1 MNIPDPLKLYR
12 YQYRP
17 GSVVL
22 TIKGVDY
29 EFRDGSVTYLNMIHQ
44 FVQRHLPVVMMGIEM
59 ETSLIQLLYDNADTA
74 KMSITIMER
83 QLDEDEKIIG
93 TSPYFQHTFSVI
105 PAFEKGVYITSTDP
119 EVQEQ
124 MEVMRQLQN
133 FELLLIDLEAVNW
146 FDQEYSDH
154 CVKVS
159 HAGMLQKL
167 FMARDIPGEIGY
179 ATPPLIDDIIP
190 DVVIPLGDLVT
201 NIDHMNVE
209 YGLYDNIPIVY
220 YDFTNMYCI
229 SKTKPNIVA
238 PSATDYGTITFI
250 LLNPEKP
257 DHEISGSFDDAANKT
272 HWVNLQREPHVSDTQ
287 TRDTSTKLSTLTS
300 VNSKGEVVK
309 TTLDEEAT
317 RLKYI
322 YATTE
327 LSQDQLLN
335 ETMIGPKLSL
345 RVPNINVRPLK
356 PYKDYTFEADTS
368 YNNLDLN
375 NHVFRILGWTLG
387 IQREGAVEYL
397 SETTIELYRPK
408 RDKDEEE

>member
-17 GSVVL
+17 GDVVL
-22 TIKGVDY
+22 TIAGVDY

-44 FVQRHLPVVMMGIEM
+44 YVKRHLPVVQMGIEM
-59 ETSLIQLLYDNADTA
+59 ETSLIQKLYDGIDDA
-74 KMSITIMER
+74 KMTITIMER

-93 TSPYFQHTFSVI
+93 TSPYFKHTFSII
-105 PAFEKGVYITSTDP
+105 PSFEKGVYITSTDP
-119 EVQEQ
+119 EVLEQ

-133 FELLLIDLEAVNW
+133 FELFLVDLEAINW
-146 FDQEYSDH
+146 FDQEFSDH

-167 FMARDIPGEIGY
+167 FEVREIPKGIGY
-179 ATPPLIDDIIP
+179 TTPPLIDDIIP
-190 DVVIPLGDLVT
+190 DFVLPLGDLVT
-201 NIDHMNVE
+201 NIDHMNTE
-209 YGLYDNIPIVY
+209 YGLYDCNPIIY

-229 SKTKPNIVA
+229 SKVKPNIIA

-257 DHEISGSFDDAANKT
+257 DHEISGSYDDAATKT
-272 HWVNLQREPHVSDTQ
+272 HWMNLQVEPHISDTR

-300 VNSKGEVVK
+300 VNSKGEVNK
-309 TTLDEEAT
+309 TTLNDDAT

-322 YATTE
+322 YATNELTE
-327 LSQDQLLN
+327 QQLMN
-335 ETMIGPKLSL
+335 ETMTGPTLSIRL
-345 RVPNINVRPLK
+345 PNVTVRPLK

-368 YNNLDLN
+368 YDNLDLN
-375 NHVFRILGWTLG
+375 NHIFRILGWTLG

-397 SETTIELYRPK
+397 SEITAELYNPER
-408 RDKDEEE
+408 E